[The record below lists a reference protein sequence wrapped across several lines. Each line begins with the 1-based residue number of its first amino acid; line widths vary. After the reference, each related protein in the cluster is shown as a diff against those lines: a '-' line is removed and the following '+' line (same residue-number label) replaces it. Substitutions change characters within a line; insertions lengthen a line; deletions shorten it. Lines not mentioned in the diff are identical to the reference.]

1 VEISEMDAVERCV
14 SVLVLYCK
22 SDGLQV
28 CQEIPGDDQG
38 ASGGDLG
45 NGVNGGI
52 HVEEEDQRK
61 TRTLQLGYY

>member
-1 VEISEMDAVERCV
+1 MDAVERCV

-28 CQEIPGDDQG
+28 QVCQEIPGDDQG
-38 ASGGDLG
+38 ASDGDLG

-52 HVEEEDQRK
+52 YVEGEFQRK
-61 TRTLQLGYY
+61 TRTLQLG